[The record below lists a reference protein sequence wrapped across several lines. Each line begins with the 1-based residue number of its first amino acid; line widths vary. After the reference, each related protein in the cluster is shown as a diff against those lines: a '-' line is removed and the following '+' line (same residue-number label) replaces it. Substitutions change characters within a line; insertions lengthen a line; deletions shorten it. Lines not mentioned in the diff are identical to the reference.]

1 VYERLLITDI
11 CVGCTKCVPFC
22 PPGAIALGKD
32 KKAHIDRQKCIE
44 CGVCFNNANC
54 PVNAIQLEE
63 LEWPRS
69 VREVFATV
77 YKEHKQTNVPGR
89 GTEEMKTNDVTG
101 RFKPGDVGFSVDMG
115 RPGVGVDLKD
125 AEKLCMALAK
135 TGVEF
140 EPLNPLTFLMSDKKR
155 GKLRE
160 DVLTERVHSCIPE
173 FKIKEEKFPVVL
185 EALQKVSKEINSVF
199 SLGLCVKVNQDGSIP
214 IMRYLDDHKIY
225 YRPNGKTNIGIGK
238 PAAKF

>member
-1 VYERLLITDI
+1 MLITDV
-11 CVGCTKCVPFC
+11 CVGCTRCLPYC
-22 PPGAIALGKD
+22 PSGAITISKNR
-32 KKAHIDRQKCIE
+32 KAQIDRNKCIE
-44 CGVCFNNANC
+44 CAVCFNNANC
-54 PVNAIQLEE
+54 PVSAIQLEE
-63 LEWPRS
+63 LGWPRS

-101 RFKPGDVGFSVDMG
+101 RFSSGEVGFSVDMG

-140 EPLNPLTFLMSDKKR
+140 EPLNPLTFLMADKKI
-155 GKLRE
+155 GKLRD

-173 FKIKEEKFPVVL
+173 FKIKADKFPAAL
-185 EALQKVSKEINSVF
+185 EALQRISKEINSVF
-199 SLGLCVKVNQDGSIP
+199 SLGLCVKVNPDGTVP
-214 IMRYLDDHKIY
+214 IMKYLDEHKIY

>member
-1 VYERLLITDI
+1 
-11 CVGCTKCVPFC
+11 
-22 PPGAIALGKD
+22 
-32 KKAHIDRQKCIE
+32 
-44 CGVCFNNANC
+44 
-54 PVNAIQLEE
+54 

-77 YKEHKQTNVPGR
+77 YKEHKDTNVPGR

-101 RFKPGDVGFSVDMG
+101 RFRPGEVGFSVDMG

-125 AEKLCMALAK
+125 AEKLCMTLAK

-140 EPLNPLTFLMSDKKR
+140 EPLNPLTFLMKDKKT
-155 GKLRE
+155 GKMRE

-173 FKIKEEKFPVVL
+173 FKIKEDRFSEVL
-185 EALQKVSKEINSVF
+185 SALQKVSKEINSVF
-199 SLGLCVKVNQDGSIP
+199 SLGLCVKVNPDGSVP
-214 IMRYLDDHKIY
+214 IMKYLDEHKIY
-225 YRPNGKTNIGIGK
+225 YRPDGKTNIGIGK

>member
-1 VYERLLITDI
+1 LIISDS
-11 CVGCTKCVPFC
+11 CVGCTRCVPYC
-22 PPGAIALGKD
+22 PPGAISLSKD
-32 KKAHIDRQKCIE
+32 RKAHIDRYKCIE
-44 CGVCFNNANC
+44 CAVCFNNANC
-54 PVNAIQLEE
+54 PVNAIQLEK

-77 YKEHKQTNVPGR
+77 YKEHKDTNVPGR

-101 RFKPGDVGFSVDMG
+101 RFRPNEIGFSVDMG

-125 AEKLCMALAK
+125 AEKLCMSLAK

-140 EPLNPLTFLMSDKKR
+140 EPLNPLTFLMKDKKT
-155 GKLRE
+155 GKMRE

-173 FKIKEEKFPVVL
+173 FKIKEDRFPEVL
-185 EALQKVSKEINSVF
+185 SALQKVSKEINSVF
-199 SLGLCVKVNQDGSIP
+199 SLGLCVKVNSDGSVP
-214 IMRYLDDHKIY
+214 IMKYLDEHKIY
-225 YRPNGKTNIGIGK
+225 YRPDGKTNIGIGK